1 MKFEIIGP
9 DGKNRMT
16 MHEVSCLPTKDEIKS
31 MADKK
36 FRFKLDGKVVSKATV
51 IELIGKPKQTKKT
64 VSTVPTDR
72 LF

>member
-36 FRFKLDGKVVSKATV
+36 FKFKLDGKVVSKATV
-51 IELIGKPKQTKKT
+51 IEMINKSKQTKKP
-64 VSTVPTDR
+64 VDSVPMNR

>member
-9 DGKNRMT
+9 DGENRMV

-31 MADKK
+31 MAEKK
-36 FRFKLDGKVVSKATV
+36 FKFKLDGKVVPKATV
-51 IELIGKPKQTKKT
+51 IEMINKSKQTKKPAD
-64 VSTVPTDR
+64 SIPMNR